1 MGDTGSHSHRG
12 SDRRC
17 NMGDTGSHS
26 HRGSDSHRCSYSH
39 SYIPAYLPGNLLS
52 HRSADFPGHWMT
64 LLYWSLYG
72 DRLGDYCAFFHG
84 PCVTDIVHHSV
95 CDCLAFGSGNR
106 FTDSSGYITGDG
118 GADRLGHCD
127 ALGNGDTLGDCTTGW
142 DRDTSGYTGALGYT
156 DTLWGLYGP
165 RGLDRHRS
173 TLFPCDGSAYGSRY
187 SHRSD
192 GSNGSY
198 RSNGS
203 NSSNSKSSLS
213 CSQGSR
219 RYTSSKSEELSI
231 SISISLGLGF
241 SLSLTILG
249 TNTQMCVT
257 GSYVSDQ

>member
-1 MGDTGSHSHRG
+1 MERTGSSMKTCSDGSHS

-26 HRGSDSHRCSYSH
+26 DRGGNSH

-72 DRLGDYCAFFHG
+72 DRLGDYCAFFHR

-95 CDCLAFGSGNR
+95 CDCLAFGSRNR
-106 FTDSSGYITGDG
+106 FTDSSGYITGNG

-142 DRDTSGYTGALGYT
+142 DRDTSRYTGALGYT
-156 DTLWGLYGP
+156 DALWGLYSP

-173 TLFPCDGSAYGSRY
+173 TLFSCDGSAYGSRY
-187 SHRSD
+187 SHRSNRTNGSNWSNMSNVSD
-192 GSNGSY
+192 LSNVGNGSNGSN
-198 RSNGS
+198 RSNVSNVSNWSKVSSGS
-203 NSSNSKSSLS
+203 NVSSLS
-213 CSQGSR
+213 
-219 RYTSSKSEELSI
+219 
-231 SISISLGLGF
+231 
-241 SLSLTILG
+241 
-249 TNTQMCVT
+249 
-257 GSYVSDQ
+257 